1 MWLVWT
7 GPHDLEVLTDKYIES
22 QPVEYEQVRDVI
34 EEVQSR
40 KVPIFTR
47 VDISEI
53 KISKISLSGL
63 IDIVWDLHEKTRGDP
78 YLKSITFTGASR
90 RARCA
95 WRVVSS
101 LLPKFVSDLIIFS
114 S

>member
-1 MWLVWT
+1 MWIVWT
-7 GPHDLEVLTDKYIES
+7 GPHELEVLAEEYVRS
-22 QPVEYEQVRDVI
+22 QPVSYDQVQAVI

-47 VDISEI
+47 IDISKIKISEI
-53 KISKISLSGL
+53 SLTGL
-63 IDIVWDLHEKTRGDP
+63 IDIVWDLHEKTKGDP
-78 YLKSITFTGASR
+78 YLKSITFVGASR

-101 LLPKFVSDLIIFS
+101 LVPKFVSDLIIFS
-114 S
+114 T